1 MRVWVVLW
9 VWVAGLA
16 AAVTSEWSYEG
27 ATITLAHLNLSF
39 TDPQTGHQRTY
50 MGEVGKFGNGAVGAA
65 SGVLVVGHTALGGPP
80 SKNNRHGCS
89 TPWAAPPPAEP
100 WVALVSRGHCSDRE
114 KVANSLALNAS
125 AILVYARD
133 NHAHLQNIALSSFSR
148 HHGVVVFLGHQQGE
162 DLAQMVENGTKV
174 FVSITQGQ
182 DVKYK
187 VTNINRTS
195 VLFVSVSFIILMVIS
210 LAWLIFYYIQR
221 FRYIHAKDRLAR
233 HLCSAAKKALAKIP
247 VKSIK
252 SGDKEV
258 SADCECCAVCIE
270 PYQVA
275 DTVRTLPCKHEFHK
289 NCVDPWLLDHRTCPM
304 CKMDILKFYGY
315 ILSDSE
321 ESVLQVDV
329 LDDTSGGEAEARLPT
344 PPPAPANPHTT
355 PDSQGMVVA
364 QAEASNVNAACEAWS
379 GSPVPDTPISPVH
392 QPQSAATS
400 SSIFSVISSA
410 RTRTSPFS
418 RLSHSSQVAPSSPMT
433 QSSNPPTPQLD
444 TGTPVNEAENSGYIC
459 DNTNKNDIEV
469 SSVCSED
476 FSDAVSTHS
485 ALGTIDV
492 EAGMESKEPTNVNSA
507 TDCVYTVTFDEQN
520 EAPGPCSSAPTSV
533 PLSAQTTTPTH
544 KRSTSR
550 KRSSSRGR
558 SSKRRSTS
566 RARSTSRKRSA
577 SRTRSSSRGRS
588 NRKQSPSHSRSVA
601 STRSSRESHTISQ
614 INVSHV

>member
-1 MRVWVVLW
+1 
-9 VWVAGLA
+9 
-16 AAVTSEWSYEG
+16 
-27 ATITLAHLNLSF
+27 
-39 TDPQTGHQRTY
+39 
-50 MGEVGKFGNGAVGAA
+50 
-65 SGVLVVGHTALGGPP
+65 
-80 SKNNRHGCS
+80 
-89 TPWAAPPPAEP
+89 
-100 WVALVSRGHCSDRE
+100 
-114 KVANSLALNAS
+114 
-125 AILVYARD
+125 
-133 NHAHLQNIALSSFSR
+133 
-148 HHGVVVFLGHQQGE
+148 
-162 DLAQMVENGTKV
+162 
-174 FVSITQGQ
+174 
-182 DVKYK
+182 
-187 VTNINRTS
+187 
-195 VLFVSVSFIILMVIS
+195 
-210 LAWLIFYYIQR
+210 
-221 FRYIHAKDRLAR
+221 
-233 HLCSAAKKALAKIP
+233 
-247 VKSIK
+247 
-252 SGDKEV
+252 
-258 SADCECCAVCIE
+258 
-270 PYQVA
+270 
-275 DTVRTLPCKHEFHK
+275 
-289 NCVDPWLLDHRTCPM
+289 
-304 CKMDILKFYGY
+304 
-315 ILSDSE
+315 
-321 ESVLQVDV
+321 
-329 LDDTSGGEAEARLPT
+329 
-344 PPPAPANPHTT
+344 
-355 PDSQGMVVA
+355 MVVA

-507 TDCVYTVTFDEQN
+507 TDCVYTVTFDEN